1 MLKIEYKKIRF
12 GLIVFLLVF
21 STSCKI
27 YDVSVTDKVTHLNK
41 HQLAKID
48 RFLNEF
54 SFVVMGDS
62 RNSIE
67 TFNKLMMKINNE
79 DSLFSINL
87 GDFIINGDAFQYKF
101 YINQIGKLDKPS
113 LNAVGN
119 HEIRKAN
126 GRENYK
132 KYFGEYYYSF
142 IIGNTYFIVL
152 DNADYTI
159 DSKQM
164 EWLKKELSKSKNYKY
179 RFVFAHVPLYDP
191 RRGDY
196 EVGHSMTDINQIKEI
211 NTLLDYYDVT
221 MMFASHIHA
230 YYKGMWGKTPYI
242 ISGGAGAKLRE
253 TDPSHNFYH
262 YIKVKISDAEVE
274 YNIIKVEG
282 AKSDSVL
289 LGNDR

>member
-1 MLKIEYKKIRF
+1 
-12 GLIVFLLVF
+12 
-21 STSCKI
+21 
-27 YDVSVTDKVTHLNK
+27 
-41 HQLAKID
+41 
-48 RFLNEF
+48 
-54 SFVVMGDS
+54 MGDS

-67 TFNKLMMKINNE
+67 TFNKLIMKINNE

-87 GDFIINGDAFQYKF
+87 GDFINNGDAFQYKF

-113 LNAVGN
+113 LNAIGN

-211 NTLLDYYDVT
+211 NNLLDYYDVT

-262 YIKVKISDAEVE
+262 YIKVKISDAEIE